1 MANIYRRYA
10 LRITKCD
17 GTQIYS
23 IWNYFDSKKAMLKD
37 SKLYETGKAIAY
49 IFSKDS
55 YIILTNS

>member
-1 MANIYRRYA
+1 MALTYRRYA
-10 LRITKCD
+10 LHINKGSYR
-17 GTQIYS
+17 